1 MHYIKF
7 LLIIILYG
15 AAFSGYSQERD
26 LKAMI
31 EEEKAGKNDTLHVNL
46 LITICD
52 SLYRTKPS
60 ETISFGSKA
69 LDLSTDL
76 NFRKGEA
83 YALKFIGMGY
93 FVKGEYVT
101 AIEFFERSMAVFE
114 AINYRKGVA
123 NMLSNIGVIYNN
135 GGDDI
140 KAAEFYL
147 RSLKI
152 SEEINDSVRVLT
164 ALTNIG
170 LIYSKKEDTWDQA
183 EDNYLKA
190 LKISKKLGYLDAIG
204 TLTVNLGELLFNKG
218 EYKEALRYYEDG
230 LKTYQKTNSGNIPY
244 TLIGIGK
251 IYSRWED
258 YPNAIKYQKEALDIA
273 VKNSSKL
280 EMGQALLEL
289 AKTYRQ
295 RGDMKEA
302 IDYFKQAEKIASEIG
317 AKYELKEIFGG
328 IASVLADNMDY
339 DEAYRYQLMESNMK
353 DSLFSETSQ
362 LQISQ
367 LFARYQLESMLKEN
381 EILKR
386 DVSLRQA
393 KSRQQ
398 AIIIFFL
405 VLGFFSICIFLFYIA
420 RANIQKKK
428 ANEALNK
435 ANGELNTA
443 LATVNHQKKEI
454 EEAHEEITASIRY
467 AKYIQSSVLPKPE
480 QMACSLGE
488 YFILHKPKDIVS
500 GDFYWVSHSGGKTIV
515 AVADCTG
522 HGVPGAFMSML
533 GMTLLNEIVNKD
545 SVTVPG
551 TILNRLRAE
560 VTRSLKQKGER
571 LEQKDGMD
579 ITICTIDRENMKLQ
593 FAGAIN
599 PMYIIRKAG
608 FENAGIVHS
617 ESADGVMLLEM
628 KGDTMPIGIVDD
640 MENFRTHEI
649 SIFPGDSFY
658 MFSDGLA
665 DQFGGPNHKK
675 FSYRR
680 LRESLVKTNHGAM
693 TDQKTGMENVMNE
706 WIGNN
711 NQTDDMLMVG
721 FRIN

>member
-1 MHYIKF
+1 MYYFKI
-7 LLIIILYG
+7 LLIVVI
-15 AAFSGYSQERD
+15 SGWISPVMSQEID
-26 LKAMI
+26 LRRMI
-31 EEEKAGKNDTLHVNL
+31 EEERTGKNDTLHVNL
-46 LITICD
+46 LISICD

-60 ETISFGSKA
+60 ETINYGNRA
-69 LDLSTDL
+69 LELSADLS
-76 NFRKGEA
+76 FRKGEA

-93 FVKGEYVT
+93 FVQGEYVK
-101 AIEFFERSMAVFE
+101 AIEYFERSKAVFE
-114 AINYRKGVA
+114 AMNYRKGVA

-170 LIYSKKEDTWDQA
+170 LIYSKKEATWDMA

-190 LKISKKLGYLDAIG
+190 LRISKKLGYLDAIG
-204 TLTVNLGELLFNKG
+204 TLTVNLGELLFNRGK
-218 EYKEALRYYEDG
+218 YDEALRYYEEG

-258 YPNAIKYQKEALDIA
+258 YPNAVSYHRRALEIA

-289 AKTYRQ
+289 AKTYQ
-295 RGDMKEA
+295 QKGDMNEA
-302 IDYFKQAEKIASEIG
+302 IDYYKRAEKIAAEIG
-317 AKYELKEIFGG
+317 ANYELKEIFGG
-328 IASVLADNMDY
+328 VASALADTRDY
-339 DEAYRYQLMESNMK
+339 EEAYRYQVMESNMK

-367 LFARYQLESMLKEN
+367 LFSRYQLESMLKEN

-428 ANEALNK
+428 ANEALNT
-435 ANGELNTA
+435 ANGELNVA
-443 LATVNHQKKEI
+443 LDTVNLQKKEI

-467 AKYIQSSVLPKPE
+467 AKYIQSSVLPRPE
-480 QMACSLGE
+480 QMACNLGE
-488 YFILHKPKDIVS
+488 YFILHRPKDIVS
-500 GDFYWVSHSGGKTIV
+500 GDFYWVSHNSGKTII

-533 GMTLLNEIVNKD
+533 GMTLLNEIVNKE

-551 TILNRLRAE
+551 AILDRLRAE

-579 ITICTIDRENMKLQ
+579 ITICTIDRENMKVQ

-608 FENAGIVHS
+608 LENAGILHN
-617 ESADGVMLLEM
+617 ESGDGVMLLEM

-640 MENFRTHEI
+640 MENFKTHEI

-693 TDQKTGMENVMNE
+693 TDQKTGMENLMNE
-706 WIGNN
+706 WIGSNH
-711 NQTDDMLMVG
+711 QTDDMLLVG